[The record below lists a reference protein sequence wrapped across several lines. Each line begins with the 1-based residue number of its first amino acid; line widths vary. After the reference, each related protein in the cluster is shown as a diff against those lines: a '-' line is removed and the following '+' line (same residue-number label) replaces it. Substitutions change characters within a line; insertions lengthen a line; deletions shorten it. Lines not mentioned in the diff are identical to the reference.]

1 MNAHKRY
8 LAKLNL
14 LAKIHKAIAP
24 ILETKRK
31 ADELLDRCIRSSH
44 EKQRYCC
51 LVGDKYNGHVY
62 KLGTLESDLSE
73 NNAPFCQFSVG
84 VTKAD
89 SDSRTVSIS
98 QFNR

>member
-62 KLGTLESDLSE
+62 RMGTLESNLASE
-73 NNAPFCQFSVG
+73 NDTFH
-84 VTKAD
+84 TI
-89 SDSRTVSIS
+89 RTQASNQARRDTYQAS
-98 QFNR
+98 K